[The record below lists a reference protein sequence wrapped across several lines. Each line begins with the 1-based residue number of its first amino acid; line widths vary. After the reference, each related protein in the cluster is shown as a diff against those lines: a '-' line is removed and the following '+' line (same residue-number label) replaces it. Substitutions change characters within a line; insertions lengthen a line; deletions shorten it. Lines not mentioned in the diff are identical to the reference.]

1 MKDVRIRKINNIQME
16 QAMKEF
22 IHKIH
27 LNSKKKRIYKS
38 RKKNINYKEEEDE
51 IVEEE
56 SIEDLDKIRGIFG
69 TKFHIDNR
77 RIKLPTMGNGNF
89 KIIKINKIYR

>member
-27 LNSKKKRIYKS
+27 LNSKKKRVYKS
-38 RKKNINYKEEEDE
+38 RKNNINYK
-51 IVEEE
+51 
-56 SIEDLDKIRGIFG
+56 
-69 TKFHIDNR
+69 
-77 RIKLPTMGNGNF
+77 
-89 KIIKINKIYR
+89 